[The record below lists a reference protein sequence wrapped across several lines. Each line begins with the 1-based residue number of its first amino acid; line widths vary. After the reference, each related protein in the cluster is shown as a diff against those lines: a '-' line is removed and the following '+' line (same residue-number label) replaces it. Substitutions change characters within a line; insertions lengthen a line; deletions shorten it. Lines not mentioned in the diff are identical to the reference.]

1 MALESFKKSFMGRKA
16 PGAAG
21 GAPGAAGAAAGL
33 AGDPELVAGGAIG
46 VCACTPTHVHRLK
59 QAAVN
64 VANLKKLVMQSS
76 FSWAVKSIETF

>member
-1 MALESFKKSFMGRKA
+1 V
-16 PGAAG
+16 
-21 GAPGAAGAAAGL
+21 
-33 AGDPELVAGGAIG
+33 AGDPELVAGVATG